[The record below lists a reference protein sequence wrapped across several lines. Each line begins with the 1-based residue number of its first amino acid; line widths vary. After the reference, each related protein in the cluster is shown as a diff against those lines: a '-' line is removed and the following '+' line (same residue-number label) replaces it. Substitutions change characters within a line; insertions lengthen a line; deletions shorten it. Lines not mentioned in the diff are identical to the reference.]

1 MVVFQGYC
9 RPLKQKV
16 EFQVESV
23 NRLETKRGIK
33 WSVKGHYEGNKIST
47 FTNEENAQRLLE
59 QLDNTVVEEPM
70 EVFGAEIAYQEAE
83 DDDVNAKVY
92 FFHKGDE
99 INFEVKNSKDI
110 NKIVK
115 DIKSKVDFYPNTF
128 DIEVIE
134 GENLNYHTYIKQP
147 SNTNKVNYILK
158 KEEPILKRGK
168 RGAKG
173 MKMGLLAEDM
183 RSGLTAKHYK
193 KDGLLDLRYKICR
206 EIAAAEKKNA
216 EESKSQTKKEDKDI
230 DDEVEE
236 ILTEAA
242 VDEVLESETI
252 QDQSFEAESVERIM
266 ELENKAKKLYLD
278 EIDEVYIKEVC
289 DEYDLD
295 YYDKQDYSKAC
306 SKYLDQI
313 DYIHILDMLDSDDL
327 KELKD
332 LYKDNDISYYKQMG
346 AESFDAETYQKV
358 YRAEPNAIIF
368 EEHIPPEIWNIMGP
382 DAQGHYL
389 ATRDESVLI
398 APCCGVTKA
407 EMRVDNDANIECGSC
422 VFSGD
427 DFHPRWWADKPVPK
441 IRKVMDAEELP
452 MEDLYGNTATVPA
465 DVYYRF
471 MLQLP
476 PTVSATPT
484 DDGFSMILGFHNQNA
499 EFVENLIEAYSPY
512 EDAGD
517 SQDTLYAED
526 ISFVPKNP
534 TGAVLTLNKFA
545 EELENYG
552 AEMSCPPATQDVAI
566 NTKNRNATIKNFGYG
581 PLNVDEPGDFWE
593 DIAKQWKTTVKAAK
607 KSKCGNCVA
616 FDRSPRMKACMP
628 GETSDGE
635 GVLGYCWMHHFKCH
649 SARTCDTWAK
659 GGPITTDKVSEG
671 WQERA
676 FAKPKASKTA
686 TEAGKATAKASES
699 FEAEHFI
706 GDSKKRIALGKKM
719 VKDAK
724 DMQDYEYQ
732 WTNIEKAG
740 QGLIESDWKKFKGN
754 VNQLDTSP
762 RQVIKQI
769 YGKSLSKMINP
780 KKRNQINL
788 FDAESF
794 DVEFEEWGKQE
805 MLTHGKDVSF
815 KDWLE
820 EEADSHGDMPLVEWA
835 KDEEKSHDERY
846 EAEKDNHYFEFNFE
860 MLDSNDKSIDFYV
873 WSSPNGLSY
882 TKATKLAKNHAK
894 QVAEKGVE
902 PYSPKPNKRVSK
914 IKFTSVR
921 KISGDYKKQEEYSPN
936 RYPLEINLGAESF
949 EAESDKPVNKTL
961 VGVLGVGVLGAIFAP
976 KYVKSLFDKINKR

>member
-47 FTNEENAQRLLE
+47 FTNEENAQKLLG
-59 QLDNTVVEEPM
+59 QLTNTIVEEPM

-83 DDDVNAKVY
+83 
-92 FFHKGDE
+92 E
-99 INFEVKNSKDI
+99 
-110 NKIVK
+110 
-115 DIKSKVDFYPNTF
+115 
-128 DIEVIE
+128 E
-134 GENLNYHTYIKQP
+134 GEKDSFFECVNCNLKDEYHISRDGSIFCRGCGIYFIADL
-147 SNTNKVNYILK
+147 SGGW
-158 KEEPILKRGK
+158 KEYNRDADLSSLVKEKS
-168 RGAKG
+168 
-173 MKMGLLAEDM
+173 AEDM

-193 KDGLLDLRYKICR
+193 KDGSLDLRYKVCR

-216 EESKSQTKKEDKDI
+216 EESQSLTKKEDKDI

-242 VDEVLESETI
+242 VDEVLESETW
-252 QDQSFEAESVERIM
+252 QGKSLAGSLDEMEEMLGRKKEAE
-266 ELENKAKKLYLD
+266 
-278 EIDEVYIKEVC
+278 
-289 DEYDLD
+289 
-295 YYDKQDYSKAC
+295 
-306 SKYLDQI
+306 
-313 DYIHILDMLDSDDL
+313 
-327 KELKD
+327 
-332 LYKDNDISYYKQMG
+332 
-346 AESFDAETYQKV
+346 ESFDAETYQKV

-441 IRKVMDAEELP
+441 VRKVMDAEELP

-545 EELENYG
+545 EELENYE
-552 AEMSCPPATQDVAI
+552 AEMNCPPATQDVAI

-581 PLNVDEPGDFWE
+581 PLNVDEPGDYWE
-593 DIAKQWKTTVKAAK
+593 NIAKQWKTTVKAAK

-676 FAKPKASKTA
+676 FAKPKASKIA
-686 TEAGKATAKASES
+686 TEAGKATAKAS
-699 FEAEHFI
+699 
-706 GDSKKRIALGKKM
+706 
-719 VKDAK
+719 
-724 DMQDYEYQ
+724 
-732 WTNIEKAG
+732 
-740 QGLIESDWKKFKGN
+740 
-754 VNQLDTSP
+754 
-762 RQVIKQI
+762 
-769 YGKSLSKMINP
+769 
-780 KKRNQINL
+780 
-788 FDAESF
+788 ESF

-846 EAEKDNHYFEFNFE
+846 
-860 MLDSNDKSIDFYV
+860 
-873 WSSPNGLSY
+873 
-882 TKATKLAKNHAK
+882 
-894 QVAEKGVE
+894 
-902 PYSPKPNKRVSK
+902 
-914 IKFTSVR
+914 
-921 KISGDYKKQEEYSPN
+921 
-936 RYPLEINLGAESF
+936 GAESF

>member
-47 FTNEENAQRLLE
+47 FTNEENAQKLLG
-59 QLDNTVVEEPM
+59 QLTNTIVEEPM

-83 DDDVNAKVY
+83 
-92 FFHKGDE
+92 E
-99 INFEVKNSKDI
+99 
-110 NKIVK
+110 
-115 DIKSKVDFYPNTF
+115 
-128 DIEVIE
+128 E
-134 GENLNYHTYIKQP
+134 GEKDSFFECVNCNLKDEYHISRDGSIFCRGCGIYFIADL
-147 SNTNKVNYILK
+147 SGGW
-158 KEEPILKRGK
+158 KEYNRDADLSSLVKEKS
-168 RGAKG
+168 
-173 MKMGLLAEDM
+173 AEDM

-193 KDGLLDLRYKICR
+193 KDGSLDLRYKVCR

-216 EESKSQTKKEDKDI
+216 EESQSLTKKEDKDI

-242 VDEVLESETI
+242 VDEVLESETW
-252 QDQSFEAESVERIM
+252 QGKSLAGSLDEMEEMLGRKKEAE
-266 ELENKAKKLYLD
+266 
-278 EIDEVYIKEVC
+278 
-289 DEYDLD
+289 
-295 YYDKQDYSKAC
+295 
-306 SKYLDQI
+306 
-313 DYIHILDMLDSDDL
+313 
-327 KELKD
+327 
-332 LYKDNDISYYKQMG
+332 
-346 AESFDAETYQKV
+346 ESFDAETYQKV

-441 IRKVMDAEELP
+441 VRKVMDAEELP

-545 EELENYG
+545 EELENYE

-581 PLNVDEPGDFWE
+581 PLNVDEPGDYWE
-593 DIAKQWKTTVKAAK
+593 NIAKQWKTTVKAAK

-676 FAKPKASKTA
+676 FAKPKASKIA

-699 FEAEHFI
+699 FEAENFI

-719 VKDAK
+719 VIDAK
-724 DMQDYEYQ
+724 IATEAG
-732 WTNIEKAG
+732 KATAKA
-740 QGLIESDWKKFKGN
+740 S
-754 VNQLDTSP
+754 
-762 RQVIKQI
+762 
-769 YGKSLSKMINP
+769 
-780 KKRNQINL
+780 
-788 FDAESF
+788 ESF

-846 EAEKDNHYFEFNFE
+846 EADTESFEATGGKRMYCSKCKVNRTWKRGFKKQN
-860 MLDSNDKSIDFYV
+860 LKSGENPYDFVFYV
-873 WSSPNGLSY
+873 CQKCDYGY
-882 TKATKLAKNHAK
+882 D
-894 QVAEKGVE
+894 
-902 PYSPKPNKRVSK
+902 PKTSK
-914 IKFTSVR
+914 EIVNWR
-921 KISGDYKKQEEYSPN
+921 KYYE
-936 RYPLEINLGAESF
+936 AESF
-949 EAESDKPVNKTL
+949 EAKNHKPVNKTL

>member
-47 FTNEENAQRLLE
+47 FTNEENAQKLLG
-59 QLDNTVVEEPM
+59 QLTNTIVEEPM

-83 DDDVNAKVY
+83 
-92 FFHKGDE
+92 E
-99 INFEVKNSKDI
+99 
-110 NKIVK
+110 
-115 DIKSKVDFYPNTF
+115 
-128 DIEVIE
+128 E
-134 GENLNYHTYIKQP
+134 GEKDSFFECVNCNLKDEYHISRDGSIFCRGCGIYFIADL
-147 SNTNKVNYILK
+147 SGGW
-158 KEEPILKRGK
+158 KEYNRDADLSSLVKEKS
-168 RGAKG
+168 
-173 MKMGLLAEDM
+173 AEDM

-193 KDGLLDLRYKICR
+193 KDGSLDLRYKVCR

-216 EESKSQTKKEDKDI
+216 EESQSLTKKEDKDI

-242 VDEVLESETI
+242 VDEVLESETW
-252 QDQSFEAESVERIM
+252 QGKSLAGSLDEMEEMLGRKKEAE
-266 ELENKAKKLYLD
+266 
-278 EIDEVYIKEVC
+278 
-289 DEYDLD
+289 
-295 YYDKQDYSKAC
+295 
-306 SKYLDQI
+306 
-313 DYIHILDMLDSDDL
+313 
-327 KELKD
+327 
-332 LYKDNDISYYKQMG
+332 
-346 AESFDAETYQKV
+346 ESFDAETYQKV

-441 IRKVMDAEELP
+441 VRKVMDAEELP

-545 EELENYG
+545 EELENYE
-552 AEMSCPPATQDVAI
+552 AEMNCPPATQDVAI

-581 PLNVDEPGDFWE
+581 PLNVDEPGDYWE
-593 DIAKQWKTTVKAAK
+593 NIAKQWKTTVKAAK

-676 FAKPKASKTA
+676 FAKPKASKIA
-686 TEAGKATAKASES
+686 TEAGKATAKAS
-699 FEAEHFI
+699 
-706 GDSKKRIALGKKM
+706 
-719 VKDAK
+719 
-724 DMQDYEYQ
+724 
-732 WTNIEKAG
+732 
-740 QGLIESDWKKFKGN
+740 
-754 VNQLDTSP
+754 
-762 RQVIKQI
+762 
-769 YGKSLSKMINP
+769 
-780 KKRNQINL
+780 
-788 FDAESF
+788 ESF

-820 EEADSHGDMPLVEWA
+820 EEADSHGDMRWL
-835 KDEEKSHDERY
+835 EE
-846 EAEKDNHYFEFNFE
+846 EA
-860 MLDSNDKSIDFYV
+860 
-873 WSSPNGLSY
+873 
-882 TKATKLAKNHAK
+882 
-894 QVAEKGVE
+894 
-902 PYSPKPNKRVSK
+902 VS
-914 IKFTSVR
+914 
-921 KISGDYKKQEEYSPN
+921 
-936 RYPLEINLGAESF
+936 
-949 EAESDKPVNKTL
+949 
-961 VGVLGVGVLGAIFAP
+961 
-976 KYVKSLFDKINKR
+976 

>member
-47 FTNEENAQRLLE
+47 FTNEENAQKLLG
-59 QLDNTVVEEPM
+59 QLTNTLVEEPM

-83 DDDVNAKVY
+83 DDDDEMSSVELKTQRDLQELAKEM
-92 FFHKGDE
+92 D
-99 INFEVKNSKDI
+99 
-110 NKIVK
+110 
-115 DIKSKVDFYPNTF
+115 
-128 DIEVIE
+128 
-134 GENLNYHTYIKQP
+134 
-147 SNTNKVNYILK
+147 
-158 KEEPILKRGK
+158 
-168 RGAKG
+168 
-173 MKMGLLAEDM
+173 AEDM

-193 KDGLLDLRYKICR
+193 KDGSLDLRYKVCR

-216 EESKSQTKKEDKDI
+216 EEDNTQTKKEDKDI

-242 VDEVLESETI
+242 VDEVLESETW
-252 QDQSFEAESVERIM
+252 QGKSLAGSLDEMEEMLGKKKEAE
-266 ELENKAKKLYLD
+266 
-278 EIDEVYIKEVC
+278 
-289 DEYDLD
+289 
-295 YYDKQDYSKAC
+295 
-306 SKYLDQI
+306 
-313 DYIHILDMLDSDDL
+313 
-327 KELKD
+327 
-332 LYKDNDISYYKQMG
+332 
-346 AESFDAETYQKV
+346 ESFDAETYQKV

-407 EMRVDNDANIECGSC
+407 EMRADNDANIECGSC

-441 IRKVMDAEELP
+441 VRKVMDAEELP

-545 EELENYG
+545 EELENYE

-581 PLNVDEPGDFWE
+581 PLNVDEPGDYWE
-593 DIAKQWKTTVKAAK
+593 NIAKQWKTTVKAAK

-676 FAKPKASKTA
+676 FAKPKASKIA
-686 TEAGKATAKASES
+686 TEAGKATAKAS
-699 FEAEHFI
+699 
-706 GDSKKRIALGKKM
+706 
-719 VKDAK
+719 
-724 DMQDYEYQ
+724 
-732 WTNIEKAG
+732 
-740 QGLIESDWKKFKGN
+740 
-754 VNQLDTSP
+754 
-762 RQVIKQI
+762 
-769 YGKSLSKMINP
+769 
-780 KKRNQINL
+780 
-788 FDAESF
+788 ESF

-846 EAEKDNHYFEFNFE
+846 EAD
-860 MLDSNDKSIDFYV
+860 
-873 WSSPNGLSY
+873 
-882 TKATKLAKNHAK
+882 T
-894 QVAEKGVE
+894 
-902 PYSPKPNKRVSK
+902 
-914 IKFTSVR
+914 
-921 KISGDYKKQEEYSPN
+921 
-936 RYPLEINLGAESF
+936 ESF
-949 EAESDKPVNKTL
+949 EATGGKRMYCSKCKVNRTWKR
-961 VGVLGVGVLGAIFAP
+961 G
-976 KYVKSLFDKINKR
+976 KSKNRMHKSKCERSL

>member
-47 FTNEENAQRLLE
+47 FTNEENAQRLLG
-59 QLDNTVVEEPM
+59 QLTNTVVEEPM

-83 DDDVNAKVY
+83 GEVECNDCGKSFDLSETKTWVDDERYCADCLDFQRKQALKDDEALQREEENERIVRAIRRDR
-92 FFHKGDE
+92 GDE
-99 INFEVKNSKDI
+99 YYAE
-110 NKIVK
+110 NK
-115 DIKSKVDFYPNTF
+115 
-128 DIEVIE
+128 
-134 GENLNYHTYIKQP
+134 G
-147 SNTNKVNYILK
+147 
-158 KEEPILKRGK
+158 
-168 RGAKG
+168 
-173 MKMGLLAEDM
+173 AEDT
-183 RSGLTAKHYK
+183 RSELTAKHYK
-193 KDGLLDLRYKICR
+193 KDGSLDLRYKICR
-206 EIAAAEKKNA
+206 LINASEKKNA
-216 EESKSQTKKEDKDI
+216 EESQSQTKKEDKDI

-242 VDEVLESETI
+242 VDEVLESETW
-252 QDQSFEAESVERIM
+252 QGKSLAGS
-266 ELENKAKKLYLD
+266 LD
-278 EIDEVYIKEVC
+278 EIEEMLGRKKEA
-289 DEYDLD
+289 E
-295 YYDKQDYSKAC
+295 
-306 SKYLDQI
+306 
-313 DYIHILDMLDSDDL
+313 
-327 KELKD
+327 
-332 LYKDNDISYYKQMG
+332 
-346 AESFDAETYQKV
+346 ESFDAETYQKV

-368 EEHIPPEIWNIMGP
+368 EEHIPPEIWNIMGS

-407 EMRVDNDANIECGSC
+407 EIRVDNDANIECGSC

-441 IRKVMDAEELP
+441 VRKVMDAEELP

-526 ISFVPKNP
+526 ISFVPKNS

-545 EELENYG
+545 EELNKYE

-616 FDRSPRMKACMP
+616 FDRSPRMKSCMP

-676 FAKPKASKTA
+676 FAKTKASKTA
-686 TEAGKATAKASES
+686 IEAGKATAKASES
-699 FEAEHFI
+699 FEATGGKRMYCSNCKVNRTWNKGYKKQNIDYSKGEKPSDFI
-706 GDSKKRIALGKKM
+706 FYVCQKCDYAYDPKTSKKLEDNWRKM
-719 VKDAK
+719 FG
-724 DMQDYEYQ
+724 Y
-732 WTNIEKAG
+732 
-740 QGLIESDWKKFKGN
+740 
-754 VNQLDTSP
+754 
-762 RQVIKQI
+762 
-769 YGKSLSKMINP
+769 
-780 KKRNQINL
+780 
-788 FDAESF
+788 DAESF

-846 EAEKDNHYFEFNFE
+846 EAEGDPH
-860 MLDSNDKSIDFYV
+860 D
-873 WSSPNGLSY
+873 
-882 TKATKLAKNHAK
+882 AKNFDKWCQTCGSYDKNPTLPEGYCDECICVGCNETYSSGPSYAYCEICYEENYPDEGK
-894 QVAEKGVE
+894 DYDRSGYYAE
-902 PYSPKPNKRVSK
+902 N
-914 IKFTSVR
+914 
-921 KISGDYKKQEEYSPN
+921 
-936 RYPLEINLGAESF
+936 F

-976 KYVKSLFDKINKR
+976 KYVKSLFDKIKKR

>member
-1 MVVFQGYC
+1 MLMVVFQGYC

-33 WSVKGHYEGNKIST
+33 WSVKGNYGENKIST
-47 FTNEENAQRLLE
+47 FTNEENAQILLD
-59 QLDNTVVEEPM
+59 QLDTTIIEEPM

-83 DDDVNAKVY
+83 DDDDELSSIELKTQRDLQELAKEID
-92 FFHKGDE
+92 GDDDDDE
-99 INFEVKNSKDI
+99 DDELS
-110 NKIVK
+110 
-115 DIKSKVDFYPNTF
+115 S
-128 DIEVIE
+128 IE
-134 GENLNYHTYIKQP
+134 
-147 SNTNKVNYILK
+147 LK
-158 KEEPILKRGK
+158 TQRDLQELAKE
-168 RGAKG
+168 
-173 MKMGLLAEDM
+173 MDAEDR

-193 KDGLLDLRYKICR
+193 KDGSLDLRYKICR
-206 EIAAAEKKNA
+206 EIAATEKKNA
-216 EESKSQTKKEDKDI
+216 EESKLKSKARDDNV
-230 DDEVEE
+230 DDELED

-242 VDEVLESETI
+242 VDEVLGSETW
-252 QDQSFEAESVERIM
+252 QGKSLAGS
-266 ELENKAKKLYLD
+266 LD
-278 EIDEVYIKEVC
+278 EIEEMLGRK
-289 DEYDLD
+289 
-295 YYDKQDYSKAC
+295 KKA
-306 SKYLDQI
+306 
-313 DYIHILDMLDSDDL
+313 
-327 KELKD
+327 E
-332 LYKDNDISYYKQMG
+332 
-346 AESFDAETYQKV
+346 ESFDAENYQKV
-358 YRAEPNAIIF
+358 YRAEPNAIMF
-368 EEHIPPEIWNIMGP
+368 DEHIPPEIWNIMGP

-407 EMRVDNDANIECGSC
+407 EIRVDNDVNIECTSC

-441 IRKVMDAEELP
+441 VRQVMDAEELP

-465 DVYYRF
+465 DIYYRF

-499 EFVENLIEAYSPY
+499 EFVDNLIEAYSPY

-545 EELENYG
+545 EELNRYE
-552 AEMSCPPATQDVAI
+552 AEMSCPPATKDVAI

-581 PLNVDEPGDFWE
+581 PLNVEEPGDFWE
-593 DIAKQWKTTVKAAK
+593 KIAKQWDTTEKAAK

-699 FEAEHFI
+699 FEAEGNWTPCYHCQTKI
-706 GDSKKRIALGKKM
+706 GEGEI
-719 VKDAK
+719 
-724 DMQDYEYQ
+724 
-732 WTNIEKAG
+732 
-740 QGLIESDWKKFKGN
+740 
-754 VNQLDTSP
+754 
-762 RQVIKQI
+762 I
-769 YGKSLSKMINP
+769 YGYKGSRVEAFCDSECIYDA
-780 KKRNQINL
+780 QYV
-788 FDAESF
+788 DAESF

-820 EEADSHGDMPLVEWA
+820 EEADSHGDVPLVEWA

-846 EAEKDNHYFEFNFE
+846 EAEYTSTQIEDAILRSLNNMDLGERGHYVDLEKALILIKKGNQTSYRKAYDIIKKYDFSKD
-860 MLDSNDKSIDFYV
+860 LKKSLMKMSD
-873 WSSPNGLSY
+873 
-882 TKATKLAKNHAK
+882 
-894 QVAEKGVE
+894 
-902 PYSPKPNKRVSK
+902 
-914 IKFTSVR
+914 
-921 KISGDYKKQEEYSPN
+921 D
-936 RYPLEINLGAESF
+936 SF

-961 VGVLGVGVLGAIFAP
+961 VGALGIGVLGAIFAP
-976 KYVKSLFDKINKR
+976 KYIKSLLTK

>member
-47 FTNEENAQRLLE
+47 FTNEENAQKLLG
-59 QLDNTVVEEPM
+59 QLTNTVVEEPM

-83 DDDVNAKVY
+83 DDDANAKVY

-110 NKIVK
+110 NKIVQE
-115 DIKSKVDFYPNTF
+115 IKSKVNFYPNTF

-134 GENLNYHTYIKQP
+134 GENLNYNTYIKQP

-193 KDGLLDLRYKICR
+193 KDGSLDLRYKICR

-216 EESKSQTKKEDKDI
+216 EEDNTQTKKEDKDI

-242 VDEVLESETI
+242 VDEVLESETW
-252 QDQSFEAESVERIM
+252 QGKSLAGSLDEMEEMLGKKKEAE
-266 ELENKAKKLYLD
+266 
-278 EIDEVYIKEVC
+278 
-289 DEYDLD
+289 
-295 YYDKQDYSKAC
+295 
-306 SKYLDQI
+306 
-313 DYIHILDMLDSDDL
+313 
-327 KELKD
+327 
-332 LYKDNDISYYKQMG
+332 
-346 AESFDAETYQKV
+346 ESFDAETYQKV

-441 IRKVMDAEELP
+441 VRKVMDAEELP

-526 ISFVPKNP
+526 ISFVPKNS

-545 EELENYG
+545 EELENYE

-699 FEAEHFI
+699 FEATGGKRMYCSNCKVNRTWNTGYKKQNIDYSKGEKPSDFI
-706 GDSKKRIALGKKM
+706 FYVCQKCDYAYDPKTSKKLEDNWRKM
-719 VKDAK
+719 FG
-724 DMQDYEYQ
+724 Y
-732 WTNIEKAG
+732 
-740 QGLIESDWKKFKGN
+740 
-754 VNQLDTSP
+754 
-762 RQVIKQI
+762 
-769 YGKSLSKMINP
+769 
-780 KKRNQINL
+780 
-788 FDAESF
+788 DAESF

-835 KDEEKSHDERY
+835 KDEEKSHDARY
-846 EAEKDNHYFEFNFE
+846 GAE
-860 MLDSNDKSIDFYV
+860 
-873 WSSPNGLSY
+873 GLSFANQCY
-882 TKATKLAKNHAK
+882 ACGGKYKVKNMKHKVKLICYDCG
-894 QVAEKGVE
+894 EFTIL
-902 PYSPKPNKRVSK
+902 PKSHLSESNKRNLIMIEEGFKENEQNEDFHRKFPQGISTNAISK
-914 IKFTSVR
+914 F
-921 KISGDYKKQEEYSPN
+921 D
-936 RYPLEINLGAESF
+936 
-949 EAESDKPVNKTL
+949 AESDKPVNKTL
-961 VGVLGVGVLGAIFAP
+961 VGALGIGVLGAIFAP

>member
-47 FTNEENAQRLLE
+47 FTNEENAQKLLG
-59 QLDNTVVEEPM
+59 QLTNTIVEEPM

-83 DDDVNAKVY
+83 
-92 FFHKGDE
+92 E
-99 INFEVKNSKDI
+99 
-110 NKIVK
+110 
-115 DIKSKVDFYPNTF
+115 
-128 DIEVIE
+128 E
-134 GENLNYHTYIKQP
+134 GEKDSFFECVNCNLKDEYHISRDGSIFCRGCGIYFIADL
-147 SNTNKVNYILK
+147 SGGW
-158 KEEPILKRGK
+158 KEYNRDADLSSLVKEKS
-168 RGAKG
+168 
-173 MKMGLLAEDM
+173 AEDM

-193 KDGLLDLRYKICR
+193 KDGSLDLRYKVCR

-216 EESKSQTKKEDKDI
+216 EESQSLTKKEDKDI

-242 VDEVLESETI
+242 VDEVLESETW
-252 QDQSFEAESVERIM
+252 QGKSLAGSLDEMEEMLGRKKEAE
-266 ELENKAKKLYLD
+266 
-278 EIDEVYIKEVC
+278 
-289 DEYDLD
+289 
-295 YYDKQDYSKAC
+295 
-306 SKYLDQI
+306 
-313 DYIHILDMLDSDDL
+313 
-327 KELKD
+327 
-332 LYKDNDISYYKQMG
+332 
-346 AESFDAETYQKV
+346 ESFDAETYQKV

-441 IRKVMDAEELP
+441 VRKVMDAEELP

-545 EELENYG
+545 EELENYE

-676 FAKPKASKTA
+676 FAKPKASKIA
-686 TEAGKATAKASES
+686 TEAGKATAKAS
-699 FEAEHFI
+699 
-706 GDSKKRIALGKKM
+706 
-719 VKDAK
+719 
-724 DMQDYEYQ
+724 
-732 WTNIEKAG
+732 
-740 QGLIESDWKKFKGN
+740 
-754 VNQLDTSP
+754 
-762 RQVIKQI
+762 
-769 YGKSLSKMINP
+769 
-780 KKRNQINL
+780 
-788 FDAESF
+788 ESF

-846 EAEKDNHYFEFNFE
+846 EAEASKATAKALESGAEEYLPLGKDNWDLYELDDGSKNIKIADKITTKFNQE
-860 MLDSNDKSIDFYV
+860 MHKTIKMV
-873 WSSPNGLSY
+873 
-882 TKATKLAKNHAK
+882 
-894 QVAEKGVE
+894 
-902 PYSPKPNKRVSK
+902 KRVQTLIRK
-914 IKFTSVR
+914 HKNCLIKWKNSWTNIGR
-921 KISGDYKKQEEYSPN
+921 KVQPIVTMDVLDETINQVFEKHGYSLEY
-936 RYPLEINLGAESF
+936 YDAESF

>member
-47 FTNEENAQRLLE
+47 FTNEENAQKLLG
-59 QLDNTVVEEPM
+59 QLTNTIVEEPM

-83 DDDVNAKVY
+83 
-92 FFHKGDE
+92 E
-99 INFEVKNSKDI
+99 
-110 NKIVK
+110 
-115 DIKSKVDFYPNTF
+115 
-128 DIEVIE
+128 E
-134 GENLNYHTYIKQP
+134 GEKDSFFECVNCNLKDEYHISRDGSIFCRGCGIYFIADL
-147 SNTNKVNYILK
+147 SGGW
-158 KEEPILKRGK
+158 KEYNRDADLSSLVKEKS
-168 RGAKG
+168 
-173 MKMGLLAEDM
+173 AEDM

-193 KDGLLDLRYKICR
+193 KDGSLDLRYKVCR

-216 EESKSQTKKEDKDI
+216 EESQSLTKKEDKDI

-242 VDEVLESETI
+242 VDEVLESETW
-252 QDQSFEAESVERIM
+252 QGKSLAGSLDEMEEMLGRKKEAE
-266 ELENKAKKLYLD
+266 
-278 EIDEVYIKEVC
+278 
-289 DEYDLD
+289 
-295 YYDKQDYSKAC
+295 
-306 SKYLDQI
+306 
-313 DYIHILDMLDSDDL
+313 
-327 KELKD
+327 
-332 LYKDNDISYYKQMG
+332 
-346 AESFDAETYQKV
+346 ESFDAETYQKV

-441 IRKVMDAEELP
+441 VRKVMDAEELP

-545 EELENYG
+545 EELENYE

-581 PLNVDEPGDFWE
+581 PLNVDEPGDYWE
-593 DIAKQWKTTVKAAK
+593 NIAKQWKTTVKAAK

-676 FAKPKASKTA
+676 FAKPKASKIA
-686 TEAGKATAKASES
+686 TEAGKATAKAS
-699 FEAEHFI
+699 
-706 GDSKKRIALGKKM
+706 
-719 VKDAK
+719 
-724 DMQDYEYQ
+724 
-732 WTNIEKAG
+732 
-740 QGLIESDWKKFKGN
+740 
-754 VNQLDTSP
+754 
-762 RQVIKQI
+762 
-769 YGKSLSKMINP
+769 
-780 KKRNQINL
+780 
-788 FDAESF
+788 ESF

-846 EAEKDNHYFEFNFE
+846 
-860 MLDSNDKSIDFYV
+860 
-873 WSSPNGLSY
+873 
-882 TKATKLAKNHAK
+882 
-894 QVAEKGVE
+894 
-902 PYSPKPNKRVSK
+902 
-914 IKFTSVR
+914 
-921 KISGDYKKQEEYSPN
+921 
-936 RYPLEINLGAESF
+936 GAESF